1 KFTLYKN
8 DLLLIKDTETK
19 EQQFF
24 RFLSRTLPKQKHY
37 VELKPYDKQ
46 KFEGGEALIKV
57 LGNVANGGQCI
68 KGLGKSNIS
77 IYKVRTDVLG
87 NQHII
92 KNEGD
97 KPKLDF

>member
-1 KFTLYKN
+1 MKS
-8 DLLLIKDTETK
+8 LIK
-19 EQQFF
+19 
-24 RFLSRTLPKQKHY
+24 
-37 VELKPYDKQ
+37 
-46 KFEGGEALIKV
+46 I
-57 LGNVANGGQCI
+57 LGIVAKGGQCK
-68 KGLGKSNIS
+68 KGLGKPNIS

>member
-1 KFTLYKN
+1 M
-8 DLLLIKDTETK
+8 LLIKDTETK
-19 EQQFF
+19 EQQLF
-24 RFLSRTLPKQKHY
+24 RFLSRTKPNVKHY

-46 KFEGGEALIKV
+46 KFEGNESLINV
-57 LGNVANGGQCI
+57 LGAVAKGGKCQ
-68 KGLGKSNIS
+68 KGINKPNIS